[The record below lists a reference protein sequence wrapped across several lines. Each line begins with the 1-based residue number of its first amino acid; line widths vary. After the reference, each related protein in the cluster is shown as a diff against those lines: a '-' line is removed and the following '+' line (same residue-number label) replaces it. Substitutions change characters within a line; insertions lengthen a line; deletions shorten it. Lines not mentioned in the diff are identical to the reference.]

1 MAKTEKIVAF
11 GEIMLR
17 LTPPDYTTIAQARN
31 FIANYGG
38 GEANVL
44 VSLSHLGHNTE
55 FVTKLPDNQLGDS
68 AIKHLKSH
76 GVETDNIVRGGSNL
90 GMYFVETGFG
100 GRPSKV
106 LYNRRYSSVTTIE
119 PDEIDYDKVFA
130 NATWFHLSGITLALG
145 NHVRN
150 VAFKCLEYAEKY
162 NVKVSFDF
170 NYRSKL
176 WNSIEEARP
185 YFKKV
190 IPYVDVLFANH
201 FDIQEILE
209 VSLDNA
215 CEDIITKK
223 IELSK
228 KLISQTK
235 ISYIF
240 GTDRVVHTASDNSLS
255 SYCVGRNDEYK
266 SEGPIRF
273 SIYDRIGG
281 GDAFASGVIHGLIK
295 DYKNIEHALKF
306 GLATSILEHTLY
318 GDVSTLSESEVEEFI
333 KTNGNAS
340 IQR

>member
-1 MAKTEKIVAF
+1 MKNDKNIVAF

-55 FVTKLPDNQLGDS
+55 FITKLPDNQLGDS
-68 AIKHLKSH
+68 AVKHLKSH
-76 GVETDNIVRGGSNL
+76 GVNTEHIARGGSNL

-106 LYNRRYSSVTTIE
+106 LYNRKYSSVTTIE
-119 PDEIDYDKVFA
+119 PEEIDFDEVFS
-130 NATWFHLSGITLALG
+130 NCKWFHLSGITLALG
-145 NHVRN
+145 NHTRTL
-150 VAFKCLEYAEKY
+150 AYKCLEYCEKY

-170 NYRSKL
+170 NFRSKL

-190 IPYVDVLFANH
+190 IPFVDVLFANH
-201 FDIQEILE
+201 FDIEQILE
-209 VSLDNA
+209 ISTDTP
-215 CEDIITKK
+215 CDDTITKK

-228 KLISQTK
+228 KLLSQSK

-240 GTDRVVHTASDNSLS
+240 GTDRIVHTASDNSLS
-255 SYCVGRNDEYK
+255 SYCIDSNCNYK

-273 SIYDRIGG
+273 TIYDRIGG
-281 GDAFASGVIHGLIK
+281 GDAFASGVLHGLLK
-295 DYKNIEHALKF
+295 DFSNTEYSLKF

-318 GDVSTLSESEVEEFI
+318 GDVSTLSEKEIEEFI
-333 KTNGNAS
+333 ATNGDAS

>member
-1 MAKTEKIVAF
+1 MSKRGRIVAF

-44 VSLSHLGHNTE
+44 VSLSHLGHDTE

-76 GVETDNIVRGGSNL
+76 GVETCNIARGGSNI

-106 LYNRRYSSVTTIE
+106 LYNRKYSSVTTIE
-119 PDEIDYDKVFA
+119 PDEIDYDKVFSS
-130 NATWFHLSGITLALG
+130 ATWFHLSGITLALG
-145 NHVRN
+145 NHVRA

-162 NVKVSFDF
+162 GVKVSFDF
-170 NYRSKL
+170 NFRSKL

-185 YFKKV
+185 HFKKV

-209 VSLDNA
+209 VTLDNA

-228 KLISQTK
+228 KLIKQTK

-255 SYCVGRNDEYK
+255 SYCVSKDGEYK
-266 SEGPIRF
+266 NEGPIRF

-281 GDAFASGVIHGLIK
+281 GDAFASGVIHGLL
-295 DYKNIEHALKF
+295 KNFNDTEYALKF

-318 GDVSTLSESEVEEFI
+318 GDVSTLSENEVEEFI